1 MNVEEIEKII
11 GYKFND
17 RQLCIQAFCHSSYA
31 NVKKLKD
38 NEKLEFLGD
47 TIVNYAV
54 AEYLFFN
61 VDKNEGELSKL
72 KGKIVS
78 TETFADIIKSLGLEQ
93 FLLLNTNGTESKKI
107 YADLFEAL
115 VAAVMLDSDVESGK
129 QFALKF
135 LTPYVNKTINTEI
148 IDYLTWLK
156 EYADKRKSVLV
167 YEEKSKTGTE
177 HNPQFCFEAMLDG
190 NILGRGV
197 GQSKKQAKFFSAQ
210 NAYETIKH
218 REEKF

>member
-1 MNVEEIEKII
+1 M
-11 GYKFND
+11 
-17 RQLCIQAFCHSSYA
+17 
-31 NVKKLKD
+31 
-38 NEKLEFLGD
+38 
-47 TIVNYAV
+47 
-54 AEYLFFN
+54 
-61 VDKNEGELSKL
+61 
-72 KGKIVS
+72 S
-78 TETFADIIKSLGLEQ
+78 TETFADIIKSLGLEK

-115 VAAVMLDSDVESGK
+115 VAAVTLDSDVESGK

-135 LTPYVNKTINTEI
+135 LTPYVNKTINTKI

-177 HNPQFCFEAMLDG
+177 HNPQFCFEVMLDG

-218 REEKF
+218 SEEKF